1 MFIRRSNIGNGKVR
15 GSVWFVSGFIWYIES
30 CVADAIWFW
39 VLVKSRRVRQ
49 WTCTLF
55 YLMTTNTKC
64 SWMVIWF
71 NWVFV
76 ICEIAKL
83 CIDSFWGSWKGLR
96 LHSIV
101 EFNLILNFTLVR
113 VMCEHVIRAY
123 VKLGSSFAL
132 TVFLINCSGTQVIVL
147 WFTSIKNII
156 SAVECLSFIKGY
168 LFKYIVL
175 ACLTFF
181 LLH

>member
-1 MFIRRSNIGNGKVR
+1 M
-15 GSVWFVSGFIWYIES
+15 
-30 CVADAIWFW
+30 
-39 VLVKSRRVRQ
+39 
-49 WTCTLF
+49 
-55 YLMTTNTKC
+55 
-64 SWMVIWF
+64 
-71 NWVFV
+71 

-83 CIDSFWGSWKGLR
+83 CIDSFCGSWKGLS

-101 EFNLILNFTLVR
+101 EFDLILNFTLVR
-113 VMCEHVIRAY
+113 VMCEHVIRAS